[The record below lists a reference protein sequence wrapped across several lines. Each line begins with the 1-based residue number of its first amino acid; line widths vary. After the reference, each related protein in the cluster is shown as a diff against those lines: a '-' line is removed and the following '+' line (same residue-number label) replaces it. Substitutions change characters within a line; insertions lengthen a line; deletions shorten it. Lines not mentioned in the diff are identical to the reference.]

1 MTQGKLFLGL
11 LMHPLGLG
19 SPSSMFTDFQS
30 SLFPSSS
37 LRGLQYQPKDRLYY
51 RESDSAQALGQ
62 SNGYLL

>member
-1 MTQGKLFLGL
+1 
-11 LMHPLGLG
+11 
-19 SPSSMFTDFQS
+19 MFTDFQS